1 MRFLEFS
8 RFLRNQMESRELTVR
23 MLFEACDRNI
33 PQRRFYDFLE
43 GVRAPMSWEC
53 ALVEQRL
60 GIVVPLRY
68 LRGEDRYGQQKKSF
82 PERQL
87 KLPGLRGK

>member
-23 MLFEACDRNI
+23 LIYSACGEHI
-33 PQRRFYDFLE
+33 PIRRFYDFLE
-43 GVRAPMSWEC
+43 GVRAPQGWEA
-53 ALVEQRL
+53 ALIAQRL
-60 GIVVPLRY
+60 GIVIPWRY
-68 LRGEDRYGQQKKSF
+68 LRGEDRYGQQKKDF

-87 KLPGLRGK
+87 KLPGLRAK

>member
-23 MLFEACDRNI
+23 MLFEACGECVPI
-33 PQRRFYDFLE
+33 RRFYDFLE
-43 GVRAPMSWEC
+43 GARVPQGWEC
-53 ALVEQRL
+53 ALIEQRL
-60 GIVVPLRY
+60 GIIIPWRY
-68 LRGEDRYGQQKKSF
+68 LRGEDRYGIQKKDF

-87 KLPGLRGK
+87 KLPGLRAK

>member
-23 MLFEACDRNI
+23 MLFEACDRNV
-33 PQRRFYDFLE
+33 PHRRFYDFLE
-43 GVRAPMSWEC
+43 GVRVPMSWEC
-53 ALVEQRL
+53 SLIEQRL
-60 GIVVPLRY
+60 GIVIPWRY
-68 LRGEDRYGQQKKSF
+68 LRGEDRFGQQKKAF

-87 KLPGLRGK
+87 RLPGLRVK